1 MHTGLI
7 NNVSKA
13 GEVIQGIPLQTFNM
27 YAIVRNSQNLVLK
40 LSVQIKI
47 LTIQFTQNF
56 LSSLCTFLLPPNIG
70 LNQNLLEAAK
80 TVDVSEVKIILHRRA
95 DVSARSPN
103 GKTAWLIAESKG
115 RIEVLR
121 LLKGLRKDMA
131 AKF

>member
-1 MHTGLI
+1 M
-7 NNVSKA
+7 SKA

-47 LTIQFTQNF
+47 LTIQFIQNF

-131 AKF
+131 

>member
-47 LTIQFTQNF
+47 LTIQFIQNF

-131 AKF
+131 